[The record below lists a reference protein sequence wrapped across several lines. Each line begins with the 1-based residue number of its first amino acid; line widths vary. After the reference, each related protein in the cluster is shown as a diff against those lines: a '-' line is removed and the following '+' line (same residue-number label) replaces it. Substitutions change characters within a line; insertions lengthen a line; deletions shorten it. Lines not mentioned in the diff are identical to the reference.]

1 MPCLRGLPPQ
11 TPFSASRQLKAA
23 EQGIYARNPSPRTRP
38 AGRLVRVVTPVPGCR
53 VSLLVS
59 RGDGVKGKRGGNRN
73 PPISP
78 CPAERVPPPASQAR
92 NPSPPQ
98 GVPLPPQGVT
108 PSPDLQE
115 SHQKTPFCP
124 VIIITYPL
132 QVITCH
138 SCRKIVVRASLPP
151 IRLPAPIPRP
161 PTDGF
166 RFLL

>member
-1 MPCLRGLPPQ
+1 MRWRGARRIGDCLGRCISKFRFSRLLPPD
-11 TPFSASRQLKAA
+11 TPRRAVC
-23 EQGIYARNPSPRTRP
+23 P
-38 AGRLVRVVTPVPGCR
+38 GREAPVPGCR

-78 CPAERVPPPASQAR
+78 CPAERVPPPAQRAR
-92 NPSPPQ
+92 NPSPVGRNPY
-98 GVPLPPQGVT
+98 PRRA

-115 SHQKTPFCP
+115 THQKTPFCP
-124 VIIITYPL
+124 VIIITYSL

-151 IRLPAPIPRP
+151 IRHHAPIPRP
-161 PTDGF
+161 PTDRF